1 MRAFALSI
9 LIVLAAGIVFLLW
22 LSMNALVS
30 PQGGLGARDG
40 APRAEPVV
48 ESHAAPASS
57 PVAPARS
64 PTAPEEPAKSASAT
78 APQSEPS
85 AAAEPE
91 REPEREPALE
101 PIAASVRGVAF
112 ALLVRRPGD
121 SAEEATGRRP
131 LPGARI
137 TFRSDAKQLAE
148 TTSGRD
154 GRFEA
159 RFACSGRCTLEVAAP
174 VGWKI
179 VGTPPELDTAVLDGT
194 RALELVFVR
203 GDVEVAGDVRGMLQS
218 ESGAWSAETLPKKGA
233 VLLDLVSVDDP
244 FFALRAELAQGAD
257 ARGAPTLEFAFRD
270 VPRGEYELTLSA
282 LDGFRWHPSTLRVSP
297 PAAGLAFLRYDAER
311 ALPLVF
317 HVFDARSRE
326 PITDFEVRR
335 LSLTPSSD
343 HGVFLHTGPIEL
355 GTFPMQGAFQWSLS
369 ADGHAAAFGDETSF
383 VEKDGARV
391 AEVLLEPGW
400 STKLLVL
407 ARDPTAR
414 PLANAEVWL
423 DGERAGRTDASGMLV
438 LRAKAKPKTLE
449 VRADGFEL
457 AGNPLDGYGG
467 KSAEQ
472 RGQVTL
478 AFLEPKG

>member
-85 AAAEPE
+85 AAV
-91 REPEREPALE
+91 EPEREPALE
-101 PIAASVRGVAF
+101 PIAANVRGVAF

-137 TFRSDAKQLAE
+137 TFRSDAKVLAE
-148 TTSGRD
+148 TTSERD

-159 RFACSGRCTLEVAAP
+159 RFTCAGPCTLEVMAP
-174 VGWKI
+174 DGWKT
-179 VGTPPELDTAVLDGT
+179 VGTPPELDSAVLDGT
-194 RALELVFVR
+194 RALELAFVR
-203 GDVEVAGDVRGMLQS
+203 GDVEVAGDVRGVLQS
-218 ESGAWSAETLPKKGA
+218 ESGPWSTETLPKKGS
-233 VLLDLVSVDDP
+233 VLLDLVSVSDP
-244 FFALRAELAQGAD
+244 FFALRAEIEQGED
-257 ARGAPTLEFAFRD
+257 THGAPTLEFVVRD

-282 LDGFRWHPSTLRVSP
+282 LDAFRWNQSSVRVSP

-317 HVFDARSRE
+317 HVLDARSRE
-326 PITDFEVRR
+326 PITDFTVRR
-335 LSLTPSSD
+335 LSLTPSRD
-343 HGVFLHTGPIEL
+343 NGVFLHTGPIEL
-355 GTFPMQGAFQWSLS
+355 GAFPIQGAFQWSLW
-369 ADGHAAAFGDETSF
+369 ADDHAAAFGDETSF

-414 PLANAEVWL
+414 PLANAEAWV

-438 LRAKAKPKTLE
+438 LRAAAKPKKVE
-449 VRADGFEL
+449 VRADGFAL
-457 AGNPLDGYGG
+457 VGDPLDGYGG

-478 AFLEPKG
+478 AFLEPKR